1 MIDFV
6 CYLQMLG
13 VIQKYPNWCMGEVAE
28 VEEEDR
34 LDEMLFGDRPEVTVR
49 AMGLVKMMNLN
60 LLIGVE

>member
-6 CYLQMLG
+6 RYLQMLG
-13 VIQKYPNWCMGEVAE
+13 VNRKYLNWCMGEVRE

-34 LDEMLFGDRPEVTVR
+34 LDEMLFSGRPEVTVR

>member
-1 MIDFV
+1 
-6 CYLQMLG
+6 MLG
-13 VIQKYPNWCMGEVAE
+13 VNRKYLNWCMGEVAE

-34 LDEMLFGDRPEVTVR
+34 LDEMLFGGRPEVTVR